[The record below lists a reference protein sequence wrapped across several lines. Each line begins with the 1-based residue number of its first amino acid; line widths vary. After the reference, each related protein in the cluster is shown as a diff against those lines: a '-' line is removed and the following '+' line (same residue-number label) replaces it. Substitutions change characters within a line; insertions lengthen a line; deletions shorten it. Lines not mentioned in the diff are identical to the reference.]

1 MAEKKTRF
9 DINAVKAVGE
19 RASQKMATPLSEEYT
34 VRNLKG
40 AGRKP
45 ISEPAKNKITL
56 NITDKELEKFL
67 DFCKKNGMKP
77 AAAIRYSLTKT
88 NAL

>member
-1 MAEKKTRF
+1 MSDKKPRF

-19 RASQKMATPLSEEYT
+19 RASQKMSPHPEET
-34 VRNLKG
+34 TKRNLKC

-45 ISEPAKNKITL
+45 VAEPAKNKITL

-67 DFCKKNGMKP
+67 DFCQKNGMKP
-77 AAAIRYSLTKT
+77 ASVIRYSLTKM